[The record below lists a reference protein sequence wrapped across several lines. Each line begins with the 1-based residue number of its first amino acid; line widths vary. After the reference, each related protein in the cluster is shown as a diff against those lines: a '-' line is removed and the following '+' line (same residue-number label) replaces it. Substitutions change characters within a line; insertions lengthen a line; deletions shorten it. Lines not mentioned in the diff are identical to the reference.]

1 MQPSPPRAQP
11 GSQPRSA
18 RAIAPTAEELLL
30 AFEGSNWNRER
41 AAKLLGISRGCF
53 WRRVAGWPEL
63 HRLARVSLPTLLYE
77 KEACG
82 GDRERL
88 ADVFGTTAALLSHRL
103 EQGPADAASRS
114 RAQRRR

>member
-1 MQPSPPRAQP
+1 LQSPPPRARP
-11 GSQPRSA
+11 AAQPRSV

-53 WRRVAGWPEL
+53 WRRVARWPEL

-77 KEACG
+77 KDACG
-82 GDRERL
+82 GDLDRL
-88 ADVFGTTAALLSHRL
+88 AEIFGTTVALLSHRL
-103 EQGPADAASRS
+103 EQGPADAASS
-114 RAQRRR
+114 ARAQRWG

>member
-1 MQPSPPRAQP
+1 MEAPSQKSPP
-11 GSQPRSA
+11 GSQARSPRA
-18 RAIAPTAEELLL
+18 AAPTAEQLLW

-63 HRLARVSLPTLLYE
+63 HRLARVSLSTLLYE

-82 GDRERL
+82 GDLERL
-88 ADVFGTTAALLSHRL
+88 ADVFGTTVALLSHRL
-103 EQGPADAASRS
+103 EQAAPASNS
-114 RAQRRR
+114 RAA